1 MQCFCHQFRSIR
13 EDSSPSSVSGEPDK
27 VNDVA
32 KVNDV
37 TNLEKVEH
45 VDIFNCVA
53 NVEHIDSEPAER
65 NTTFHQKS
73 RQGNQGMR
81 FTKLKT
87 SSTDN
92 FERLFLGFLFN
103 VFFLFSVH
111 NFFLTL
117 SVRTYVCQFDF
128 NLARTNI
135 YSSVKYKVFYWI
147 TLSKRCEKLA
157 FYPGGIPRSVPPS
170 CEAPRQPTI
179 ILKLNTWVQDVIV

>member
-1 MQCFCHQFRSIR
+1 MQFFCDQFRSIR

-37 TNLEKVEH
+37 TNLEKDEH
-45 VDIFNCVA
+45 IDIFNCVA

-65 NTTFHQKS
+65 NATFHQKS

-81 FTKLKT
+81 FTKLKD

-103 VFFLFSVH
+103 VFFYFQS
-111 NFFLTL
+111 
-117 SVRTYVCQFDF
+117 
-128 NLARTNI
+128 
-135 YSSVKYKVFYWI
+135 
-147 TLSKRCEKLA
+147 
-157 FYPGGIPRSVPPS
+157 
-170 CEAPRQPTI
+170 I
-179 ILKLNTWVQDVIV
+179 ISF